1 MNKTPLILSI
11 VSLVGVVAL
20 ALAMILGLPGKQKAQ
35 PEATEASATK
45 GAIAYFNLDRIL
57 EEYDMAND
65 LRTVVESK
73 VQSISEE
80 VNRRGSR
87 LEKDYASLSDK
98 INKGLITRSVAEV
111 QSQKLQEQQNNF
123 NNYATQKQQEI
134 AEEQQVMMNQIAD
147 AIKTFIDAYN
157 ADKQYSMIFATQ
169 GDILPAPM
177 VAGDESLDITEEL
190 LEGLN
195 AEYIKT
201 KNAK

>member
-20 ALAMILGLPGKQKAQ
+20 AAAMIFGNPGKQKAQ
-35 PEATEASATK
+35 PEASEASATK
-45 GAIAYFNLDRIL
+45 GAIAFFNLDRIL
-57 EEYDMAND
+57 SEYDMAND
-65 LRTVVESK
+65 LSSVVESK
-73 VQSISEE
+73 VQSINEE

-87 LEKDYASLSDK
+87 LEKDIASLNDK

-111 QSQKLQEQQNNF
+111 QGQKLQEQQVNF
-123 NNYATQKQQEI
+123 NNYANQKAQEI

-147 AIKTFIDAYN
+147 AVKTFIDAYN
-157 ADKQYSMIFATQ
+157 ADKQYAMIFATQ
-169 GDILPAPM
+169 GDILPAP
-177 VAGDESLDITEEL
+177 VCAGDAALDITEEL